1 MSKQFITSV
10 SRAITVGFAGLCFSA
25 LLPQTAFAGDFSATE
40 DFSVAL
46 NKTQIMRLPAPAA
59 AIIVGNPAIA
69 DVSVHSPTLLFVLG
83 RGYGVTNV
91 IILDDMGNTILNTDI
106 QVGNNQ
112 SGSGKRLML
121 AGKGWQ
127 SYSCTPFCQPAPVLG
142 DNPKFVANFK
152 GKDKPI
158 DNTGTPI
165 SASPFSSGGFSDGVL
180 NSTFPTSQ
188 NAQSQT
194 QSFAAPEVQK
204 MQTPMPINAA
214 SGRAARH

>member
-91 IILDDMGNTILNTDI
+91 IILDNMGNTIMDTNI
-106 QVGNNQ
+106 QVGNIQ
-112 SGSGKRLML
+112 SGSDHR
-121 AGKGWQ
+121 
-127 SYSCTPFCQPAPVLG
+127 
-142 DNPKFVANFK
+142 
-152 GKDKPI
+152 
-158 DNTGTPI
+158 
-165 SASPFSSGGFSDGVL
+165 
-180 NSTFPTSQ
+180 
-188 NAQSQT
+188 
-194 QSFAAPEVQK
+194 
-204 MQTPMPINAA
+204 
-214 SGRAARH
+214 